1 MKINNNISA
10 VITNK
15 HLLRQENSLTE
26 SMERLSSG
34 LKINHA
40 SDSPAGMAISS
51 RMQAQIDAL
60 DQASR
65 NASDVESVLET
76 ADGGLEAITN
86 MLQRIRELAV
96 QAANDTNSQAEKDA
110 IQAEVA
116 NLKEE
121 VDRIATTTEF
131 NTKKLLDGSIDKRVY
146 ADHVTRVEVSD
157 EVEEGSYRIKVNKV
171 ADNAGLT
178 ANFSS
183 AITYA
188 ADPETG
194 ATVTNVSGSISINGS
209 TAYIK
214 EGMTEDEVWA
224 AINSAAELGG
234 ATLED
239 GWVFKSN
246 ATGRSSVMSIE
257 TSFSISASSTN
268 TNSVTTE
275 TTSGGTRFTNYGVD
289 PDVELIRNQ
298 ESPESKFTDTS
309 KVTYEGNRVTI
320 TDEGGFSLGFL
331 MESDMKVPQ
340 EIEFDVAD
348 IGPENMQVGTNEGQQ
363 LQVRIPGVSAK
374 QLYLDEVDC
383 SIVGGAEKAIAQMDS
398 AIAYVSGVRSKVG
411 AYMNRLDHTVK
422 SLDQTEENMT
432 AAISRIM
439 DTDMAKEMSEYTKY
453 NVLVQAGT
461 SALTQANELPQQ
473 ALQLL
478 G

>member
-96 QAANDTNSQAEKDA
+96 QAANDTNSQTEKDA
-110 IQAEVA
+110 IQGEID

-121 VDRIATTTEF
+121 VNRIATTTEF

-146 ADHVTRVEVSD
+146 ADNVTRVTVSD
-157 EVEEGSYRIKVNKV
+157 EVEDGSYRLTVNE
-171 ADNAGLT
+171 T
-178 ANFSS
+178 AEQAAMTVDMS

-188 ADPETG
+188 TDPETG
-194 ATVTNVSGSISINGS
+194 ATVCNMTGSVSINGS
-209 TAYIK
+209 MAYIK

-239 GWVFKSN
+239 GWVFTSN
-246 ATGRSSVMSIE
+246 AYGRNAVMIIE
-257 TSFSISASSTN
+257 TSFASSAT
-268 TNSVTTE
+268 TGNSNNVTTG
-275 TTSGGTRFTNYGVD
+275 TISSGGTLHANYGSD
-289 PDVELIRNQ
+289 PEIELIVNQ
-298 ESPESKFTDTS
+298 TSPESKFSSTS
-309 KVTYEGNRVTI
+309 KVSYDGNKVTI
-320 TDEGGFSLGFL
+320 TDEGGFSLDFL
-331 MESDMKVPQ
+331 MDEDMIVPK

-363 LQVRIPGVSAK
+363 LSVRIPGVTAK
-374 QLYLDEVDC
+374 QLYLDEVNC
-383 SIVGGAEKAIAQMDS
+383 SVVGGAERAIAQMDT
-398 AIAYVSGVRSKVG
+398 AISYVSGVRSKVG
-411 AYMNRLDHTVK
+411 AYMNRLEHTVK
-422 SLDQTEENMT
+422 SLNQTEENMT
-432 AAISRIM
+432 AAISRIT
-439 DTDMAKEMSEYTKY
+439 DTDMAKEMTEYTKY